1 MPVSMKNILLAKTQ
15 DSESTTAALTT
26 LRDWRALSSREQC
39 VERESKKKLRHKRF
53 LQSQQVSM
61 QTARAFLAS

>member
-1 MPVSMKNILLAKTQ
+1 MPVSMKNILLAKIQ
-15 DSESTTAALTT
+15 DSESATTPLTT

-39 VERESKKKLRHKRF
+39 VERESKKMLQHKRF
-53 LQSQQVSM
+53 LRSRQVSM